1 MFRRPKPFKKMIMFL
16 LLGTLSFL
24 LWAVNGQIKSTVY
37 EIAEIRSIQ
46 LATEVINNAV
56 RSKIAEQGMQYQD
69 LIKIHKD
76 SAGRIVMIQA
86 NTPKINKIS
95 AETTLAVQAALMR
108 MQEQSI
114 LVPLGQVTGSYLLSN
129 LGPGIRVGV
138 VPMGTVRV
146 NVVDRFEQAGINQT
160 RHSIYFDCDTDVRI
174 IIPLMRGKVNVTTR
188 VPVVESIII
197 GDVPST
203 FVSIPQGLL
212 GGGINR

>member
-24 LWAVNGQIKSTVY
+24 LWVANGQIKSTVY

-46 LATEVINNAV
+46 LATEIINNAV

-69 LIKIHKD
+69 LIEIHKD
-76 SAGRIVMIQA
+76 SGGRIVMIQA

-95 AETTLAVQAALMR
+95 AETTLAAQAALMR

-114 LVPLGQVTGSYLLSN
+114 FVPLGQVTGIYLLSN
-129 LGPGIRVGV
+129 IGPGIRVDV

-160 RHSIYFDCDTDVRI
+160 RHSIYFNYDTDVRI
-174 IIPLMRGKVNVTTR
+174 IIPLMSGRVNVTTR

-197 GDVPST
+197 GEVPST

-212 GGGINR
+212 GGSINR